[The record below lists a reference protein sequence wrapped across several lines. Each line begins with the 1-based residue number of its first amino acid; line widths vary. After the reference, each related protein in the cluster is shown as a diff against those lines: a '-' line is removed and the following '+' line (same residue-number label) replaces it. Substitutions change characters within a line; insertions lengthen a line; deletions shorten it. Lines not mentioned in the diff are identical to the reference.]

1 MSKTKEPSWHIM
13 NVNEVI
19 SYCTSGDDSP
29 ISQTSQARG
38 LAYMH
43 DTTCD
48 YLLKTIAD
56 AQADIES
63 IDAESDHATESILL
77 LKKENLLTRLVYDY
91 KINFAKMQ
99 AAIEVHEAFKA
110 DHQQSYKL
118 LHKPQQF

>member
-1 MSKTKEPSWHIM
+1 MSNAKTQSQHDL

-19 SYCTSGDDSP
+19 SYCTSANDSP
-29 ISQTSQARG
+29 ASQTSQARG

-48 YLLKTIAD
+48 YYLKTIAD
-56 AQADIES
+56 VQADIES
-63 IDAESDHATESILL
+63 INAESDRATESIAL
-77 LKKENLLTRLVYDY
+77 LKKETLLTRLVEDY

-99 AAIEVHEAFKA
+99 AAIEVHEALKA
-110 DHQQSYKL
+110 DYQKSYKV